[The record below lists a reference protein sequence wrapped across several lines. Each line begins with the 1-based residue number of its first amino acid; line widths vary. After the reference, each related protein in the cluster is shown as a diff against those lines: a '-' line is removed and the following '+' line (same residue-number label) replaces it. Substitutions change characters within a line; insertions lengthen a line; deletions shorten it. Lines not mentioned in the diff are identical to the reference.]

1 MNPLTL
7 EWVDKAEGDLFTAR
21 REYRVRK
28 SPNFDAVCFH
38 TQQAVEKYMKAV
50 LQERG
55 TAIPRTHSL
64 ADLLALISKSDASF
78 MVIQADAAVLE
89 GYAIQFRYPGLSANK
104 AEAKAAL
111 TASENVCLFVKKKLG
126 L

>member
-7 EWVDKAEGDLFTAR
+7 EWVDKAEGDLLTAR
-21 REYRVRK
+21 REYRARK

-50 LQERG
+50 LQEVG
-55 TAIPRTHSL
+55 MPIPRIHSL
-64 ADLLALISKSDASF
+64 ADLLALICKSDAGF
-78 MVIQADAAVLE
+78 MRIQADAMVLE
-89 GYAIQFRYPGLSANK
+89 GYAVLFRYPGLSANK
-104 AEAKAAL
+104 TDAKAAL
-111 TASENVCLFVKKKLG
+111 TAAENVCLFIRKKIG